1 MSHIVVIHYYYL
13 SLEDSWKGA
22 IFQLQNLTLISTT
35 LILLLRV
42 IFTCTVLKKSLFLCL
57 EFRELVITPHH
68 ITINIVLYISVNKKI
83 DKWQSVCQTSDSFL
97 SLSLWKKI
105 GIVTTDCPR
114 PNRYHTE
121 KNISPSSLFHQAY
134 QFLDRYFAEKK
145 ISPSSL
151 FLQEHPSLTKQ
162 APGRE
167 SFKDDNS

>member
-1 MSHIVVIHYYYL
+1 MSHIIVIHYYYL

-42 IFTCTVLKKSLFLCL
+42 IFTCTVLKKITFFMFGIPGTRNHPTSYYYKYSSLYLRKQKNWQVTVSMPDLRQFFKF
-57 EFRELVITPHH
+57 EFV
-68 ITINIVLYISVNKKI
+68 
-83 DKWQSVCQTSDSFL
+83 
-97 SLSLWKKI
+97 KKI

-162 APGRE
+162 AAGRE